1 MNLSSNWNFPTSVR
15 IGRERLKEIGDCCQ
29 NSNISKPLI
38 VTDHNL
44 KDHKIT
50 HRLISEIDINNLSH
64 SLFHEVD
71 PNPNEKNLAD
81 GITKLK
87 SYRNQL
93 TNLPHL
99 CQAFGRFCS
108 PCFSYIYQVRYAIL
122 ADRMGVLDTFLQK
135 CGNSLEKQ
143 RFDM

>member
-71 PNPNEKNLAD
+71 PNPNDKNLTD
-81 GITKLK
+81 GIAKLK
-87 SYRNQL
+87 SEN
-93 TNLPHL
+93 
-99 CQAFGRFCS
+99 FDGG
-108 PCFSYIYQVRYAIL
+108 AI
-122 ADRMGVLDTFLQK
+122 
-135 CGNSLEKQ
+135 
-143 RFDM
+143 